1 MICLICS
8 QAELV
13 DGLASALFERG
24 EVKCTIRSIPAKVC
38 PNCGDAVVVERV
50 AQELLQEME
59 KLVRLGLMEETRD
72 YQQIPENKNR
82 PA

>member
-1 MICLICS
+1 MICLICT

-38 PNCGDAVVVERV
+38 PNCGDAVVEENV
-50 AQELLQEME
+50 ALELLHEMDD
-59 KLVRLGLMEETRD
+59 LVRSGLMEETRD
-72 YQQIPENKNR
+72 YQQLQRK
-82 PA
+82 